1 MLLMVVLICYA
12 NLRNRT
18 PGVDKGEK
26 GGFHSAIDV
35 LDPLLCMRLQC
46 FFSIIINTIVD
57 EVILPFSGLR

>member
-18 PGVDKGEK
+18 PGVDKGKK
-26 GGFHSAIDV
+26 GVFHSAIDV

-46 FFSIIINTIVD
+46 FSSIIINTIVYG
-57 EVILPFSGLR
+57 VILLFSGLR